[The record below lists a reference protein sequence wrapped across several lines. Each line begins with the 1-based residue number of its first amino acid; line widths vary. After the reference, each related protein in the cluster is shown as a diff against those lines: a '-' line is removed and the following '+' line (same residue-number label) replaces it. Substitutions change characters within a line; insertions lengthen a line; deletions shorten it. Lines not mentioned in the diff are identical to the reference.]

1 MNDGGITV
9 TKTST
14 GTMFLQDIKV
24 YVSHREPVYI
34 PANQALNSRDLYRA
48 LNTKEIFQLLS
59 TLPQQGA
66 ASPPEDLKNV
76 SLEMENRV
84 LRDQLARSQQ
94 QGVALQSSMSSLQ
107 QQMGELLTIAKRID
121 ESPKIT
127 VAQTAG
133 VAATAGLVV
142 TEAVGG
148 EVPMFLPDT
157 IVPTDATIHL
167 QIQQSSSNSDKV
179 SAAASKLREMRR
191 GQTG

>member
-14 GTMFLQDIKV
+14 GVSFLADIKV
-24 YVSHREPVYI
+24 YVPHREAVYI
-34 PANQALNSRDLYRA
+34 PANQALSSVDLHRA

-66 ASPPEDLKNV
+66 VPQEDLTNAA
-76 SLEMENRV
+76 LEMENRV

-94 QGVALQSSMSSLQ
+94 QGAALQTSMSSLER
-107 QQMGELLTIAKRID
+107 QMGELMGAVRGLAEAPR
-121 ESPKIT
+121 T
-127 VAQTAG
+127 VVQ
-133 VAATAGLVV
+133 VAATGAVV
-142 TEAVGG
+142 PAQTTEAVGG
-148 EVPMFLPDT
+148 DVPMFLPDN
-157 IVPTDATIHL
+157 IVPTDAAVHI
-167 QIQQSSSNSDKV
+167 QVQQSSSSSDKV